1 VTHQDIRRRASAGDD
16 EITPQSSE
24 APEQLPI
31 REVRRIEDLLGRKRG
46 NVEVALAARF
56 RNDAADPY
64 DLVAQLALDVHD
76 LKKPVSLA
84 TKAVFAALAAI
95 TGAAIYVGSAIWSA
109 SERNT
114 SVEYRLRSC
123 ESRDDRMERVLFPPY
138 QSNPAKP
145 QGTGP

>member
-1 VTHQDIRRRASAGDD
+1 VTKQDIPRRASASDD
-16 EITPQSSE
+16 EITPHSSE
-24 APEQLPI
+24 PPEQLPI

-56 RNDAADPY
+56 RNDDADPY

-84 TKAVFAALAAI
+84 TKAVFAALATI
-95 TGAAIYVGSAIWSA
+95 TGAAIYVGNAIWGA

-114 SVEYRLRSC
+114 AVEYRLRSC
-123 ESRDDRMERVLFPPY
+123 EQRDDRMEHILYPAY